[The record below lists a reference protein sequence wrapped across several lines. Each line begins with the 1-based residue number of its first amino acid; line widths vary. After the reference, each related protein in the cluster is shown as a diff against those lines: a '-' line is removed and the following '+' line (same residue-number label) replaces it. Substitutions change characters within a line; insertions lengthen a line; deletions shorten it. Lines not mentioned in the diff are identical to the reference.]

1 MEDKRTR
8 GTTKF
13 RFCSDTHD
21 LVRKT
26 PNITA
31 RAGSTRPVDL
41 MAPFLMMC

>member
-1 MEDKRTR
+1 
-8 GTTKF
+8 
-13 RFCSDTHD
+13 
-21 LVRKT
+21 VRKT